1 MMIACQR
8 EFFDI
13 PDELA
18 YLNIAF
24 TAPLSKRVA
33 AAGQAA
39 LHSKVNPWKLT
50 GDRFFEL
57 VEYNRRL
64 FAELVA
70 ATPDDVAIV
79 PAVSYGIAL
88 AASNLP
94 VESGQSIVVLED
106 QFASNVYSW
115 NRTAAASGARM
126 LFVPR
131 PADHDWTRAVLEVL
145 DSRTA
150 LAALPNVHW
159 SDGTLLDLVH
169 IGRRCRELGAALV
182 VDGTQSVGA
191 LPFSVQDVQP
201 DFLVTTAHKWLMGPY
216 SFGFCYVAPR
226 RQAGRPLEE
235 NWMNRAGAEDFSR
248 RVDYSE
254 GYRAGARR
262 YDVGEA
268 SNFILAPVAGAALE
282 QVREWGVANIAAAL
296 KEKTDLIAT
305 RAEALGFD
313 AAPAPARSPHM
324 IGISRPGGFVADLPE
339 RLAREKVFV
348 SLRGKTI
355 RIAPH
360 LYNTDADLER
370 LFQAL
375 ASAVQS

>member
-1 MMIACQR
+1 
-8 EFFDI
+8 
-13 PDELA
+13 
-18 YLNIAF
+18 
-24 TAPLSKRVA
+24 VA

-39 LHSKVNPWKLT
+39 LHSKVAPWTIT
-50 GDRFFEL
+50 GERFFEL
-57 VEYNRRL
+57 VERNRRL
-64 FAELVA
+64 FAGLVA
-70 ATPDDVAIV
+70 AAPDDVAIV

-88 AASNLP
+88 AAMNLP
-94 VESGQSIVVLED
+94 VESGRSIVVLQD

-115 NRTAAASGARM
+115 TRAAAANGARM
-126 LFVPR
+126 VFVPR

-150 LAALPNVHW
+150 VAALPNVHW
-159 SDGTLLDLVH
+159 FDGTLLDLVR
-169 IGRRCRELGAALV
+169 IGRRCREVGAALV

-191 LPFSVQDVQP
+191 LPFSVPDVQP

-262 YDVGEA
+262 FDVGEA
-268 SNFILAPVAGAALE
+268 SNFILAPVAAAALE
-282 QVREWGVANIAAAL
+282 QVQEWGVGNIAAAL
-296 KEKTDLIAT
+296 KAKTDLIAV
-305 RAEALGFD
+305 RVKDLGFD
-313 AAPAPARSPHM
+313 TPPATARSPHM
-324 IGISRPGGFVADLPE
+324 IGISRPGGFAPDLPE

-348 SLRGKTI
+348 SLRGETI

-360 LYNTDADLER
+360 LYNTEADLER

-375 ASAVQS
+375 ASIK